1 VLHGDA
7 EIWSD
12 RYREK
17 EGHDYWRD
25 LRCLRATP
33 WRGAG
38 AALEAIMIWGHI
50 QANWKRFQPQIR
62 HRWDKLTDEDVA
74 RIKGHRGVL
83 IDCLQQRYGYGREE
97 AQQEVRRWEHQ
108 F

>member
-1 VLHGDA
+1 VRRKFTTTGVYRPTGVSESDA
-7 EIWSD
+7 
-12 RYREK
+12 
-17 EGHDYWRD
+17 WR
-25 LRCLRATP
+25 R
-33 WRGAG
+33 AG

-62 HRWDKLTDEDVA
+62 HRWDKLTDDDVA

-83 IDCLQQRYGYGREE
+83 IDCLQQRYGCGREE